1 MMAAPVL
8 SPGDV
13 AYLDYGEAPRCV
25 HTRLVTGV
33 VDRGTHEFTI
43 LTPDFDEYIEVLH
56 QSNPDIVGIHFAGPG
71 GGNPPGI
78 PANVI
83 YSFAPMTAAELARW
97 LGRGRDE
104 AAAERARRGLAPIAA
119 VGVGGAGAGAQP
131 VQQMVWVLCTML
143 DGHRIGEQV
152 QPPPNMPMLGEY
164 GLMTLADPSGAMQTG
179 MVKRID
185 IQDIPNFCEGQIQLV
200 RTLGQCPFVMLRMGS
215 DRGQ

>member
-83 YSFAPMTAAELARW
+83 YSFAPMTAAELAWW
-97 LGRGRDE
+97 LGRGRMKPLQRE
-104 AAAERARRGLAPIAA
+104 LAEDLLRSLRL
-119 VGVGGAGAGAQP
+119 VLGGQELGHNRFSRWCGCY
-131 VQQMVWVLCTML
+131 VLC
-143 DGHRIGEQV
+143 
-152 QPPPNMPMLGEY
+152 
-164 GLMTLADPSGAMQTG
+164 
-179 MVKRID
+179 
-185 IQDIPNFCEGQIQLV
+185 
-200 RTLGQCPFVMLRMGS
+200 
-215 DRGQ
+215 